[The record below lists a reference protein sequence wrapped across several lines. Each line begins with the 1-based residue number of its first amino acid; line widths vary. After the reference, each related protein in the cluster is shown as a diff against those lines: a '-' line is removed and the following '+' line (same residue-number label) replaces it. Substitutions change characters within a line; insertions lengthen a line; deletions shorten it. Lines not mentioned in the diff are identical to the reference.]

1 MTLNKGK
8 ERMAVDL
15 LEPEELFAPSG
26 QDQGGQSHKGVT
38 LGRNL
43 V

>member
-8 ERMAVDL
+8 ERMVLD